1 MPLYY
6 FAIEPQSKQFPSR
19 GDIVTFNVNNA
30 TYRGQVASSQ
40 PDSVVVKMDKMDS
53 VQRISR
59 SLVHVIE
66 KYSDRVGVNG
76 MVVEVNDLV
85 SFVYDGQI
93 CNALITQVNTQSQS
107 VEVRIIS
114 PKAMNKQVQVPV
126 RQLRFYA
133 KGFSPIMNTMR
144 GVASNQM
151 QRNVGLCNQ
160 PQLTSSLS
168 MSSQGSASG
177 SMQMTSNTHAI
188 EVVVIDAPCVVK
200 VVPYDADPDSY
211 DDVMYV
217 ENHDEKQD
225 IPSILPLVRMK
236 CGTMLVVRAPA
247 TDATQ

>member
-19 GDIVTFNVNNA
+19 GDIVTFNVN
-30 TYRGQVASSQ
+30 V
-40 PDSVVVKMDKMDS
+40 
-53 VQRISR
+53 
-59 SLVHVIE
+59 
-66 KYSDRVGVNG
+66 VGVNG

-200 VVPYDADPDSY
+200 VVPYD
-211 DDVMYV
+211 DVMYV